1 VGRLWQALRWAFH
14 SLRRRPAFTAT
25 CAAVLSLGIA
35 AVTTIFGI
43 TSGVLLRPLP
53 YREPDGLVFVVASE
67 PPGGGA
73 ETTG

>member
-1 VGRLWQALRWAFH
+1 
-14 SLRRRPAFTAT
+14 
-25 CAAVLSLGIA
+25 
-35 AVTTIFGI
+35 VTTIFGI